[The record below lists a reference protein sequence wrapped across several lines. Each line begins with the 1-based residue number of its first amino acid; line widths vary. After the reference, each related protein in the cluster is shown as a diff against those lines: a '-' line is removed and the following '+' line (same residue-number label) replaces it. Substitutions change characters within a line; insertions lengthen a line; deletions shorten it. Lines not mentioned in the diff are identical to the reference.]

1 MMRRFLFNTT
11 AALVAVIG
19 LAGSAFAQEFTFRF
33 QSSDPA
39 GNPNFEYQKG
49 WTDLVAERSGGK
61 VKIELLPVGSV
72 VEYNE
77 TLDAVAA
84 GILDGQI
91 CDSSYWA
98 GKDPAF
104 GLISNPVGA
113 WSDPSQ
119 MIDFVENGGGKEIMQ
134 ELLGSYGLHFIGVST
149 PGLEA
154 FVSRVPLDGVDDLKG
169 LKLRAPEGPI
179 ANVFAAAGAAP
190 VNLPSSEVFTSLD
203 KGVVD
208 AADYSVFSVNQA
220 QGLNTVA
227 KHPVYPGFH
236 SLPLVEVSMNKV
248 GRAARRRQDDARR
261 DRQGVPADPDQ
272 RSEGSRPEGCR
283 GSQGR
288 QLDHRARLVCRGT
301 CQVPRARRRGMG
313 AGCQGFAD
321 GAEGLR
327 HADGLS
333 QGQGPAAVIDVAAPK
348 GAANFSC
355 RGRKA

>member
-1 MMRRFLFNTT
+1 MKLIQAAAT
-11 AALVAVIG
+11 ALVL
-19 LAGSAFAQEFTFRF
+19 LAGSAAAQEYSFKF

-39 GNPNFEYQKG
+39 GNPNFEFQKG
-49 WTDLVAERSGGK
+49 WTELVAEKSGGN
-61 VKIELLPVGSV
+61 VKIELLPVGSI

-113 WSDPSQ
+113 WSSPEQ

-134 ELLGSYGLHFIGVST
+134 ELLGSYGLHFIGVTT

-169 LKLRAPEGPI
+169 LKMRSPEGPI
-179 ANVFAAAGAAP
+179 ANVFAAAGASP

-208 AADYSVFSVNQA
+208 AADYSVFSVNQQ
-220 QGLNTVA
+220 QGLNDVA
-227 KHPVYPGFH
+227 PHPVYPGFH
-236 SLPLVEVSMNKV
+236 SLPLVEVSMNKAKWDALPDDV
-248 GRAARRRQDDARR
+248 KTMLEETVKEFQQTQLAGNRAADEAALAEAE
-261 DRQGVPADPDQ
+261 ADPKITVHNW
-272 RSEGSRPEGCR
+272 SEEERAKFRALGVAEWEKAASLSPA
-283 GSQGR
+283 SQKVFDT
-288 QLDHRARLVCRGT
+288 LTAYLT
-301 CQVPRARRRGMG
+301 
-313 AGCQGFAD
+313 
-321 GAEGLR
+321 EKGL
-327 HADGLS
+327 L
-333 QGQGPAAVIDVAAPK
+333 Q
-348 GAANFSC
+348 
-355 RGRKA
+355 

>member
-1 MMRRFLFNTT
+1 MKRFLIGAFAVVT
-11 AALVAVIG
+11 AIG
-19 LAGSAFAQEFTFRF
+19 LAGTALAQEFTFRF

-77 TLDAVAA
+77 TLDAVAG

-113 WSDPSQ
+113 WSDPAQ

-169 LKLRAPEGPI
+169 LKMRAPEGPI

-190 VNLPSSEVFTSLD
+190 VNLPSSEVYTSID

-220 QGLNTVA
+220 QGLNGVA

-236 SLPLVEVSMNKV
+236 SLPLVEVSMNMAKWEALPDDLKKILEETV
-248 GRAARRRQDDARR
+248 KEFQQTQNNGLKAA
-261 DRQGVPADPDQ
+261 DQ
-272 RSEGSRPEGCR
+272 KAVEAAKAEGSITIHDWSAEE
-283 GSQGR
+283 
-288 QLDHRARLVCRGT
+288 RAKFRKLGV
-301 CQVPRARRRGMG
+301 
-313 AGCQGFAD
+313 
-321 GAEGLR
+321 AEWENIAKRSPMAQKVFDTLTAYLKEKGL
-327 HADGLS
+327 L
-333 QGQGPAAVIDVAAPK
+333 
-348 GAANFSC
+348 
-355 RGRKA
+355 

>member
-1 MMRRFLFNTT
+1 MSLKWTIR
-11 AALVAVIG
+11 AAGIA
-19 LAGSAFAQEFTFRF
+19 LAGVIATGASAQEYSFRF

-104 GLISNPVGA
+104 GLIANPVGA
-113 WSDPSQ
+113 WSDPAQ
-119 MIDFVENGGGKEIMQ
+119 MIDFVENGGGKELMN

-169 LKLRAPEGPI
+169 VKVRSPEGPI

-190 VNLPSSEVFTSLD
+190 VNLPASEVYTSID

-208 AADYSVFSVNQA
+208 AADYSVFSVNQQ
-220 QGLNTVA
+220 QGLNKVA
-227 KHPVYPGFH
+227 PHPVYPGFH
-236 SLPLVEVSMNKV
+236 SLPLVEVSMNKAKWDALPDDV
-248 GRAARRRQDDARR
+248 KTMLEETVKEFQQTQTNGLHERDLAAVAEAE
-261 DRQGVPADPDQ
+261 ADPDITVHNWSDEERAKFRAIAVAEWERIAQ
-272 RSEGSRPEGCR
+272 GSPMAQKVFDTLTAYLKEK
-283 GSQGR
+283 
-288 QLDHRARLVCRGT
+288 
-301 CQVPRARRRGMG
+301 
-313 AGCQGFAD
+313 
-321 GAEGLR
+321 GLM
-327 HADGLS
+327 
-333 QGQGPAAVIDVAAPK
+333 Q
-348 GAANFSC
+348 
-355 RGRKA
+355 

>member
-1 MMRRFLFNTT
+1 MRLIHAATMALMLT
-11 AALVAVIG
+11 AGGAA
-19 LAGSAFAQEFTFRF
+19 AQDFTFKF

-39 GNPNFEYQKG
+39 GNPNFEFQKG
-49 WTDLVAERSGGK
+49 WTDLVAEKSGGK
-61 VKIELLPVGSV
+61 IQIELLPVGSV

-113 WSDPSQ
+113 WSSPEQ
-119 MIDFVENGGGKEIMQ
+119 MIDFVENGGGKELMQ

-154 FVSRVPLDGVDDLKG
+154 FVSRKPLDGVDDLQG
-169 LKLRAPEGPI
+169 LKMRSPEGPI
-179 ANVFAAAGAAP
+179 ANVFAAAGASP

-220 QGLNTVA
+220 QGLNEVA
-227 KHPVYPGFH
+227 PHPVYPGFH
-236 SLPLVEVSMNKV
+236 SLPLVEVSMNAAKWGALPDDLKAV
-248 GRAARRRQDDARR
+248 MEETVKEFQQTQLAGNRAADEEALAEAE
-261 DRQGVPADPDQ
+261 ADPNITVHNW
-272 RSEGSRPEGCR
+272 SEEE
-283 GSQGR
+283 
-288 QLDHRARLVCRGT
+288 RAKL
-301 CQVPRARRRGMG
+301 RALGVAEWEKV
-313 AGCQGFAD
+313 AGQ
-321 GAEGLR
+321 
-327 HADGLS
+327 S
-333 QGQGPAAVIDVAAPK
+333 PAAQKVFDTLTTYLRD
-348 GAANFSC
+348 NDLLQ
-355 RGRKA
+355 

>member
-1 MMRRFLFNTT
+1 MFRTLIKASV
-11 AALVAVIG
+11 AAAAV
-19 LAGSAFAQEFTFRF
+19 LAMAGYAGAQEYSFRF

-49 WTDLVAERSGGK
+49 WTDLVKEKSGGK
-61 VKIELLPVGSV
+61 ITIELLPTGSV

-84 GILDGQI
+84 GIIDGQI

-104 GLISNPVGA
+104 GLIANPVGA
-113 WSDPSQ
+113 WSDPAQ

-154 FVSRVPLDGVDDLKG
+154 FVSRKPLDGVDDLKG
-169 LKLRAPEGPI
+169 LKMRSPEGPI

-208 AADYSVFSVNQA
+208 AADYSVFSVNQQ
-220 QGLNTVA
+220 QGLNEIA
-227 KHPVYPGFH
+227 PNPVYPGFH
-236 SLPLVEVSMNKV
+236 SLPLVEVSMNQGKWE
-248 GRAARRRQDDARR
+248 ALPDDLKALMEETVKEFQQTQVKGNMEA
-261 DRQGVPADPDQ
+261 DLKAVEEAKADPKITIHDW
-272 RSEGSRPEGCR
+272 SAEE
-283 GSQGR
+283 
-288 QLDHRARLVCRGT
+288 RAKFRKLG
-301 CQVPRARRRGMG
+301 Q
-313 AGCQGFAD
+313 
-321 GAEGLR
+321 AEWKTI
-327 HADGLS
+327 
-333 QGQGPAAVIDVAAPK
+333 AAQSPMAQKVYDTLTAYLTEK
-348 GAANFSC
+348 NLLQ
-355 RGRKA
+355 

>member
-1 MMRRFLFNTT
+1 MMKRFLKT
-11 AALVAVIG
+11 ASLTAVA
-19 LAGSAFAQEFTFRF
+19 AFALATSAMAQEYSFRF

-49 WTDLVAERSGGK
+49 WTDLVAEKSGGK
-61 VKIELLPVGSV
+61 VKIELMPVGSV

-104 GLISNPVGA
+104 GLIANPVGA
-113 WSDPSQ
+113 WSDPAQ

-154 FVSRVPLDGVDDLKG
+154 FVSRVPLNGVDDLKG
-169 LKLRAPEGPI
+169 VKVRSPEGPI

-190 VNLPSSEVFTSLD
+190 VNLPASEVFTSID

-208 AADYSVFSVNQA
+208 AADYSVFSVNQT
-220 QGLNTVA
+220 QGLNKVA
-227 KHPVYPGFH
+227 PHPVYPGFH
-236 SLPLVEVSMNKV
+236 SLPLVEVSMNKAKWDALPDDIKTLLETTV
-248 GRAARRRQDDARR
+248 KEFQQTQINGLKAADLKAIEE
-261 DRQGVPADPDQ
+261 AK
-272 RSEGSRPEGCR
+272 
-283 GSQGR
+283 
-288 QLDHRARLVCRGT
+288 
-301 CQVPRARRRGMG
+301 
-313 AGCQGFAD
+313 AD
-321 GAEGLR
+321 GSITIHNWPDEERAKFRKIAMAEWERIAKGSAMAQKVYDTLTSYLTQKGL
-327 HADGLS
+327 L
-333 QGQGPAAVIDVAAPK
+333 
-348 GAANFSC
+348 
-355 RGRKA
+355 

>member
-1 MMRRFLFNTT
+1 MKRFLIGTT
-11 AALVAVIG
+11 FAVISAIG
-19 LAGSAFAQEFTFRF
+19 LAGTALAQEFSFRF

-77 TLDAVAA
+77 TLDAVAG

-113 WSDPSQ
+113 WSDPAQ

-169 LKLRAPEGPI
+169 LKMRAPEGPI

-190 VNLPSSEVFTSLD
+190 VNLPSSEVYTSID

-220 QGLNTVA
+220 QGLNGVA

-236 SLPLVEVSMNKV
+236 SLPLVEVSMNKAKWDALPDDLKKMLEETV
-248 GRAARRRQDDARR
+248 KEFQQTQINGLKAA
-261 DRQGVPADPDQ
+261 DQ
-272 RSEGSRPEGCR
+272 KAVEAAKAEGSITIHDWSAEE
-283 GSQGR
+283 
-288 QLDHRARLVCRGT
+288 RAKFRKLGV
-301 CQVPRARRRGMG
+301 
-313 AGCQGFAD
+313 
-321 GAEGLR
+321 AEWENIAKRSPMAQKVFDTLTAYLKEKGL
-327 HADGLS
+327 L
-333 QGQGPAAVIDVAAPK
+333 
-348 GAANFSC
+348 
-355 RGRKA
+355 

>member
-1 MMRRFLFNTT
+1 MKIFQ
-11 AALVAVIG
+11 AAT
-19 LAGSAFAQEFTFRF
+19 LALIFGASGGMAQDFAFTF

-39 GNPNFEYQKG
+39 GNPNFVFQQG
-49 WTDLVAERSGGK
+49 WADLVAEKSEGR

-113 WSDPSQ
+113 WSAPEQ
-119 MIDFVENGGGKEIMQ
+119 MIDFVENGGGKELMQ

-169 LKLRAPEGPI
+169 LKMRSPEGPI
-179 ANVFAAAGAAP
+179 ANVFAAAGASP
-190 VNLPSSEVFTSLD
+190 VNLPSAEVFTALD

-220 QGLNTVA
+220 QGMNDIA
-227 KHPVYPGFH
+227 PNPVYPGFH
-236 SLPLVEVSMNKV
+236 SLPLVEVSMN
-248 GRAARRRQDDARR
+248 AAKWDGLPDDLKALLEETVKEFQQTQLKGNREADLAAVALARENPKITIH
-261 DRQGVPADPDQ
+261 DW
-272 RSEGSRPEGCR
+272 SPEE
-283 GSQGR
+283 
-288 QLDHRARLVCRGT
+288 RARF
-301 CQVPRARRRGMG
+301 RALGVAEWEKV
-313 AGCQGFAD
+313 AGQSPMAQKVFDTLIAYLKD
-321 GAEGLR
+321 KDLLQE
-327 HADGLS
+327 
-333 QGQGPAAVIDVAAPK
+333 
-348 GAANFSC
+348 
-355 RGRKA
+355 

>member
-1 MMRRFLFNTT
+1 MKLIHA
-11 AALVAVIG
+11 AALA
-19 LAGSAFAQEFTFRF
+19 LAMCSGGAAAQEYSFKF

-39 GNPNFEYQKG
+39 GNPNFEFQKG
-49 WTDLVAERSGGK
+49 WTELVAERSGGA
-61 VKIELLPVGSV
+61 VEIELLPVGSV

-113 WSDPSQ
+113 WSDPEQ

-154 FVSRVPLDGVDDLKG
+154 FVSRVPLDGVDDLQGVKM
-169 LKLRAPEGPI
+169 RSPEGPI
-179 ANVFAAAGAAP
+179 ANVFAAAGASP

-208 AADYSVFSVNQA
+208 AADYSVFSVNQQ
-220 QGLNTVA
+220 QGLNDVA
-227 KHPVYPGFH
+227 PHPVYPGFH
-236 SLPLVEVSMNKV
+236 SLPLVEVSMNKAKWDALPEDIQTMLEETV
-248 GRAARRRQDDARR
+248 KEFQQTQLAGNRAADEAALAEAEDNPDITVHNWSEEERAKFREL
-261 DRQGVPADPDQ
+261 GVAEWE
-272 RSEGSRPEGCR
+272 RI
-283 GSQGR
+283 
-288 QLDHRARLVCRGT
+288 
-301 CQVPRARRRGMG
+301 
-313 AGCQGFAD
+313 AG
-321 GAEGLR
+321 E
-327 HADGLS
+327 S
-333 QGQGPAAVIDVAAPK
+333 PAAQQVFDTLTAYLQEK
-348 GAANFSC
+348 DLLQ
-355 RGRKA
+355 